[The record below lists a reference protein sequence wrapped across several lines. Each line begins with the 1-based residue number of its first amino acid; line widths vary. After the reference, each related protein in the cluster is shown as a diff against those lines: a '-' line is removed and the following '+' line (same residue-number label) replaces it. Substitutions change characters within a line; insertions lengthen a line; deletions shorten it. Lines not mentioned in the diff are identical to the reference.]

1 MTVKGN
7 ETALYFFMH
16 VNTSQAD
23 YFIFPNGLFP
33 HWDLFTSV
41 LPYSKKKL
49 LLL

>member
-1 MTVKGN
+1 MTVKGIK
-7 ETALYFFMH
+7 LHYIFSC
-16 VNTSQAD
+16 TSQAD

-41 LPYSKKKL
+41 SPYSKRKL